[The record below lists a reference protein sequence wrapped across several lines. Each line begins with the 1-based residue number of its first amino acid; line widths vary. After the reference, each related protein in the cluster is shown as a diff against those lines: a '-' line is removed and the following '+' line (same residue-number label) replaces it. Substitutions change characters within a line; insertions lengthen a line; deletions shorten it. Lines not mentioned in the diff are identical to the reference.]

1 MSTALLIS
9 PVERFSK
16 ESLDVLDR
24 SLPLFFNDRRTKVS
38 SSVKM
43 AVKKGDLGDPGDLG
57 RFADSR
63 PGALSVED
71 HVELALFLAP
81 YWS

>member
-9 PVERFSK
+9 PVLKFS
-16 ESLDVLDR
+16 EDSLKALDR
-24 SLPLFFNDRRTKVS
+24 SLPLFFNHRRKKVS

-43 AVKKGDLGDPGDLG
+43 AVRKGDLSDPGGLG

-71 HVELALFLAP
+71 HVELALLLAP
-81 YWS
+81 FWS